1 MFVREAFL
9 DKASR
14 VAHILGINLGGLR
27 IPLPWVNI
35 RLSLSMG
42 SSRLCVGIELIAM
55 VLADDLLRS
64 LFNLSDLHK
73 RVLVARNSILFAGF
87 TEVSV
92 ATNCAHIADSLNRVG
107 ITSVTGDIFMDNL
120 ALLLLLFFD
129 VVKEHV
135 AECFLTVIL
144 DLLAYDRGNSRQL
157 LGDKSALS
165 VALAAGKSLLVDL
178 GTVTLDASNL
188 LKIIIVI
195 VGRNKKVTSYIN
207 LFDLNIHLA
216 GLVLHLSKNT
226 IAAHVTHISP
236 GLASN
241 FVGYNCSVN
250 HLLGGLNSG
259 SIASCF
265 SLLYSG
271 HDISTDGD
279 AMGHS
284 SI

>member
-9 DKASR
+9 DEASR

-35 RLSLSMG
+35 RLGLSLG
-42 SSRLCVGIELIAM
+42 SSRLCVGIELVAM

-135 AECFLTVIL
+135 AEGFLTVIL

-165 VALAAGKSLLVDL
+165 VALAARKSLLVDL
-178 GTVTLDASNL
+178 GAVTLDASNL

-195 VGRNKKVTSYIN
+195 V
-207 LFDLNIHLA
+207 
-216 GLVLHLSKNT
+216 
-226 IAAHVTHISP
+226 
-236 GLASN
+236 
-241 FVGYNCSVN
+241 
-250 HLLGGLNSG
+250 
-259 SIASCF
+259 
-265 SLLYSG
+265 
-271 HDISTDGD
+271 
-279 AMGHS
+279 
-284 SI
+284 